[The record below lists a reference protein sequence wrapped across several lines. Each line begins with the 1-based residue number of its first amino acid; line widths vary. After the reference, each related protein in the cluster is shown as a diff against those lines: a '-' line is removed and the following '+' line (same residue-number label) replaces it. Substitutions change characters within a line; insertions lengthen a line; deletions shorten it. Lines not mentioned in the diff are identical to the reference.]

1 MLVILGF
8 SMITA
13 FMYLIMTKRITPVA
27 ALILVPT
34 IFGLFAGAG
43 WGLSDMIMEALLKL
57 APTAALLF
65 FAITFFGIMIDVG
78 LFDPLI
84 RLILRFVKNDPMR
97 LVVGTALLTSI
108 VSLDG
113 DGSTTF
119 IIVTSAFL
127 PIYLKLKMSPV
138 VLTVVAATANGVLN
152 TVPWGGST
160 ARAAASLNVSP
171 IDIFVPMIPAI
182 VSGIVAVVVLAY
194 FLGRRERKR
203 VGQLTLAD
211 ENTNDVAAEP
221 MTVSSDQSVKFGQ
234 LAGVGTGS
242 SSTPPALPANRGSGH
257 LAGDSDDEVSDF
269 AELPTDAQ
277 NHLHRPKARPKLVWL
292 NFALTLAVMT
302 MLVWGLV
309 EPPVILMIGV
319 GIAMVLNFPRVAEQA
334 DQLKAHASS
343 VVSVVALVFAASV
356 LTGVLNGT
364 GMVEAMAAWLVEIIP
379 TSFGPHLAL
388 IAGVLSLPLT
398 FFMSND
404 AFFFGVMPV
413 LTEAASHYGITA
425 EEMARASIT
434 GQPLHTS
441 SPLVASFLLLVGL
454 AKVELG
460 DHMRKAIWRAS
471 VVGLVML
478 IVGALTA
485 AFPF

>member
-43 WGLSDMIMEALLKL
+43 LGLSDMIMEALLKL

-127 PIYLKLKMSPV
+127 PIYLKLRMSPV

-160 ARAAASLNVSP
+160 ARAAAALNVSP

-182 VSGIVAVVVLAY
+182 LAGIVAVLVLAY

-203 VGQLTLAD
+203 VGRLSLAEENADDVYAESITLKSEQL
-211 ENTNDVAAEP
+211 AA
-221 MTVSSDQSVKFGQ
+221 VSS
-234 LAGVGTGS
+234 GS
-242 SSTPPALPANRGSGH
+242 HTSTPPASS
-257 LAGDSDDEVSDF
+257 GDSGRPGREAAWDVSDF
-269 AELPTDAQ
+269 ADLPTDAA

-292 NFALTLAVMT
+292 NFALTAAVMT

-309 EPPVILMIGV
+309 EPPVILMVGV
-319 GIAMVLNFPRVAEQA
+319 GIALVLNFPRVAEQA
-334 DQLKAHASS
+334 EQLKAHASS

-364 GMVEAMAAWLVEIIP
+364 GMVEAMAAWLVDIIP
-379 TSFGPHLAL
+379 TGFGPHLA
-388 IAGVLSLPLT
+388 IVAGLLSLPLT

-404 AFFFGVMPV
+404 AFFFGVLPV
-413 LTEAASHYGITA
+413 LNEAAAHYGIA
-425 EEMARASIT
+425 SEEMARAAII

-460 DHMRKAIWRAS
+460 DHHKKAIWRAC

-478 IVGALTA
+478 AVGVLTTA
-485 AFPF
+485 YPF

>member
-43 WGLSDMIMEALLKL
+43 LGLSDMVMEALLKL

-127 PIYLKLKMSPV
+127 PIYLKLRMSPV

-160 ARAAASLNVSP
+160 ARASAALGVSP

-182 VSGIVAVVVLAY
+182 IAGLIAVTVLAY
-194 FLGRRERKR
+194 FLGRGERQR
-203 VGQLTLAD
+203 VGQLVFPGETA
-211 ENTNDVAAEP
+211 EQAAAKLI
-221 MTVSSDQSVKFGQ
+221 TVKSEQ
-234 LAGVGTGS
+234 LAGVATGS
-242 SSTPPALPANRGSGH
+242 SSIPPGASNRAVIDSGDVH
-257 LAGDSDDEVSDF
+257 QEVSDF
-269 AELPTDAQ
+269 ADLPTDAQ
-277 NHLHRPKARPKLVWL
+277 NHLHRPNGRPKLVWL
-292 NFALTLAVMT
+292 NLALTVSVMV

-309 EPPVILMIGV
+309 EPPVILMVGV
-319 GIAMVLNFPRVAEQA
+319 GLALVLNFPRVAEQS
-334 DQLKAHASS
+334 DQLKAHAAS
-343 VVSVVALVFAASV
+343 VVSVVALVFAAAV
-356 LTGVLNGT
+356 LTGVLKGT
-364 GMVEAMAAWLVEIIP
+364 GMVDAMATWIVDIIP
-379 TSFGPHLAL
+379 ASFGPHLAT

-404 AFFFGVMPV
+404 AFFFGVLPV
-413 LTEAASHYGITA
+413 LTKAASHYGITA
-425 EEMARASIT
+425 EEMARAGII

-460 DHMRKAIWRAS
+460 DHMRKAIWRAC

-478 IVGALTA
+478 AVGALTT
-485 AFPF
+485 AFPI

>member
-8 SMITA
+8 SMIA
-13 FMYLIMTKRITPVA
+13 VFMYLIMSKRITPVA

-34 IFGLFAGAG
+34 VFGLFAGAG
-43 WGLSDMIMEALLKL
+43 LGLSEMIMEALLKL

-127 PIYLKLKMSPV
+127 PIYLKLGMSPV

-160 ARAAASLNVSP
+160 ARASAALGVSP

-182 VSGIVAVVVLAY
+182 VAGVLAVLVLA
-194 FLGRRERKR
+194 FLLGRSERKR
-203 VGQLTLAD
+203 VGTLTMEDSRILQRERVTTGGGSTTTTTGPERGNRD
-211 ENTNDVAAEP
+211 EAHPTTGAA
-221 MTVSSDQSVKFGQ
+221 
-234 LAGVGTGS
+234 GTGPDQPD
-242 SSTPPALPANRGSGH
+242 TATGP
-257 LAGDSDDEVSDF
+257 SDF
-269 AELPTDAQ
+269 GDLPEDAAH
-277 NHLHRPKARPKLVWL
+277 HLHRPKARPKLVL
-292 NFALTLAVMT
+292 VNFALTLAVMT
-302 MLVWGLV
+302 LLVLDV
-309 EPPVILMIGV
+309 IEPPVTFLIAV
-319 GIAMVLNFPRVAEQA
+319 GLALVINFPRVTEQA

-343 VVSVVALVFAASV
+343 VVSVVSLVFAASV
-356 LTGVLNGT
+356 LTGVFSGT
-364 GMVEAMAAWLVEIIP
+364 GMVEAMSQWLVDIVP
-379 TSFGPHLAL
+379 DTFGPHLA
-388 IAGVLSLPLT
+388 IVAGVLSIPLT

-404 AFFFGVMPV
+404 AFFFGVLPV
-413 LTEAASHYGITA
+413 LAETASHYGVTS
-425 EEMARASIT
+425 EEMARAAIV

-441 SPLVASFLLLVGL
+441 SPLVASFLLLIGL

-460 DHMRKAIWRAS
+460 AHLRKAIWRATL
-471 VVGLVML
+471 VCLVML
-478 IVGALTA
+478 AVGAAVA
-485 AFPF
+485 AYPA

>member
-8 SMITA
+8 SMITV

-43 WGLSDMIMEALLKL
+43 LGLSDMIMDALLKL

-127 PIYLKLKMSPV
+127 PIYYKLRMSPV

-160 ARAAASLNVSP
+160 ARAAAALNVSP

-182 VSGIVAVVVLAY
+182 ASGIVAVLVLAY
-194 FLGRRERKR
+194 FLGRRERNR
-203 VGQLTLAD
+203 VGLLVFDEGVSATLQLNRSASSPSRWPAWRPDRTRSRPPLPPRRD
-211 ENTNDVAAEP
+211 QTRP
-221 MTVSSDQSVKFGQ
+221 LWIMTRYRTSPS
-234 LAGVGTGS
+234 
-242 SSTPPALPANRGSGH
+242 
-257 LAGDSDDEVSDF
+257 
-269 AELPTDAQ
+269 
-277 NHLHRPKARPKLVWL
+277 
-292 NFALTLAVMT
+292 
-302 MLVWGLV
+302 
-309 EPPVILMIGV
+309 
-319 GIAMVLNFPRVAEQA
+319 FPRMQRNTYT
-334 DQLKAHASS
+334 D
-343 VVSVVALVFAASV
+343 
-356 LTGVLNGT
+356 
-364 GMVEAMAAWLVEIIP
+364 P
-379 TSFGPHLAL
+379 TLDRSWCG
-388 IAGVLSLPLT
+388 
-398 FFMSND
+398 
-404 AFFFGVMPV
+404 
-413 LTEAASHYGITA
+413 
-425 EEMARASIT
+425 
-434 GQPLHTS
+434 
-441 SPLVASFLLLVGL
+441 
-454 AKVELG
+454 
-460 DHMRKAIWRAS
+460 
-471 VVGLVML
+471 
-478 IVGALTA
+478 
-485 AFPF
+485 

>member
-8 SMITA
+8 SMITV
-13 FMYLIMTKRITPVA
+13 FMWLIMTKRITPVA

-34 IFGLFAGAG
+34 IFGLLAGAG
-43 WGLSDMIMEALLKL
+43 LGLSDMIMEALLKL

-97 LVVGTALLTSI
+97 LVVGTALLTTI

-127 PIYLKLKMSPV
+127 PIYLKLRMSPV

-160 ARAAASLNVSP
+160 ARASAALNVSP

-182 VSGIVAVVVLAY
+182 AAGILTVIVLSY

-203 VGQLTLAD
+203 LGQLVFEGDIAD
-211 ENTNDVAAEP
+211 EAVAEP
-221 MTVSSDQSVKFGQ
+221 VTVKSET
-234 LAGVGTGS
+234 LAGVTTGPGPAPAAPPSAGTIPDSRRGS
-242 SSTPPALPANRGSGH
+242 DNPDVPDFADLPA
-257 LAGDSDDEVSDF
+257 
-269 AELPTDAQ
+269 DAQ
-277 NHLHRPKARPKLVWL
+277 NHLHRPKARPKLIWL
-292 NFALTLAVMT
+292 NLALTVAVMT
-302 MLVWGLV
+302 LLVWGII

-319 GIAMVLNFPRVAEQA
+319 AVALTLNFARVAEQA

-343 VVSVVALVFAASV
+343 VVSVVALVFAAAV

-364 GMVEAMAAWLVEIIP
+364 GMVEAMAAWLVNIIP
-379 TSFGPHLAL
+379 TSFGPHLPI
-388 IAGVLSLPLT
+388 IAGILSLPLT

-404 AFFFGVMPV
+404 AFFFGVLPV

-425 EEMARASIT
+425 EEMARAAIT

-460 DHMRKAIWRAS
+460 DHMRKAIWRAC

-478 IVGALTA
+478 TIGAFTA
-485 AFPF
+485 AYPL

>member
-13 FMYLIMTKRITPVA
+13 FMWLIMTKRITPVA

-43 WGLSDMIMEALLKL
+43 FGLSDMVMEALLKL

-127 PIYLKLKMSPV
+127 PIYLKLGMSPV

-160 ARAAASLNVSP
+160 ARASASLNVSP

-182 VSGIVAVVVLAY
+182 TSGIVTVLVLAY

-203 VGQLTLAD
+203 VGQL
-211 ENTNDVAAEP
+211 V
-221 MTVSSDQSVKFGQ
+221 
-234 LAGVGTGS
+234 
-242 SSTPPALPANRGSGH
+242 
-257 LAGDSDDEVSDF
+257 
-269 AELPTDAQ
+269 
-277 NHLHRPKARPKLVWL
+277 
-292 NFALTLAVMT
+292 
-302 MLVWGLV
+302 
-309 EPPVILMIGV
+309 
-319 GIAMVLNFPRVAEQA
+319 
-334 DQLKAHASS
+334 
-343 VVSVVALVFAASV
+343 
-356 LTGVLNGT
+356 
-364 GMVEAMAAWLVEIIP
+364 
-379 TSFGPHLAL
+379 TS
-388 IAGVLSLPLT
+388 
-398 FFMSND
+398 
-404 AFFFGVMPV
+404 
-413 LTEAASHYGITA
+413 
-425 EEMARASIT
+425 R
-434 GQPLHTS
+434 
-441 SPLVASFLLLVGL
+441 
-454 AKVELG
+454 
-460 DHMRKAIWRAS
+460 
-471 VVGLVML
+471 
-478 IVGALTA
+478 
-485 AFPF
+485 

>member
-8 SMITA
+8 SMIA
-13 FMYLIMTKRITPVA
+13 VFMYLIMSKRITPVA

-34 IFGLFAGAG
+34 VFGLFAGAG
-43 WGLSDMIMEALLKL
+43 RGLSDIIMEALLKL

-84 RLILRFVKNDPMR
+84 RLILKFVKNDPMR

-127 PIYLKLKMSPV
+127 PIYLKLGMSPV
-138 VLTVVAATANGVLN
+138 ILTVVAATANGVLN

-160 ARAAASLNVSP
+160 ARASAALGVSP

-182 VSGIVAVVVLAY
+182 AAGLIAVTVLAY
-194 FLGRRERKR
+194 FLGRAERKR
-203 VGQLTLAD
+203 VGTLTLD
-211 ENTNDVAAEP
+211 PESRILQRE
-221 MTVSSDQSVKFGQ
+221 SVTTT
-234 LAGVGTGS
+234 AGTGVS
-242 SSTPPALPANRGSGH
+242 ASTGPTGSDRPATGSAGTGDDTPATAN
-257 LAGDSDDEVSDF
+257 DEASDF
-269 AELPTDAQ
+269 GDLPEGAAA
-277 NHLHRPKARPKLVWL
+277 HLHRPKARPKLVWL
-292 NFALTLAVMT
+292 NFALTIAVMT
-302 MLVWGLV
+302 LLVLDIV
-309 EPPVILMIGV
+309 EPPVTFMIAV
-319 GIAMVLNFPRVAEQA
+319 GIALVLNFPRVSEQS
-334 DQLKAHASS
+334 DQIKAHASS

-364 GMVEAMAAWLVEIIP
+364 GMVEEMSRWLVDVIP
-379 TSFGPHLAL
+379 DAFGPHLA
-388 IAGVLSLPLT
+388 IVAGVLSIPLT
-398 FFMSND
+398 FLMSND
-404 AFFFGVMPV
+404 AFFFGVLPV
-413 LTEAASHYGITA
+413 LTETASHYGITS
-425 EEMARASIT
+425 EEMARAAIV

-441 SPLVASFLLLVGL
+441 SPLVASFLLLIGL

-460 DHMRKAIWRAS
+460 AHLRKAIWRAS
-471 VVGLVML
+471 LVCVVML
-478 IVGALTA
+478 AVGALTA
-485 AFPF
+485 AYPG

>member
-8 SMITA
+8 SMIA
-13 FMYLIMTKRITPVA
+13 VFMYLIMSKRITPVA

-34 IFGLFAGAG
+34 VFGLFAGAG
-43 WGLSDMIMEALLKL
+43 LGLSDIIMEALLKL

-84 RLILRFVKNDPMR
+84 RLILKFVKNDPMR

-127 PIYLKLKMSPV
+127 PIYLKLRMSPV

-160 ARAAASLNVSP
+160 ARASAALGVSP

-182 VSGIVAVVVLAY
+182 AAGLIAVTVLAY
-194 FLGRRERKR
+194 FLGRAERRR
-203 VGQLTLAD
+203 VGTLTLD
-211 ENTNDVAAEP
+211 PESRILRRE
-221 MTVSSDQSVKFGQ
+221 SVTTT
-234 LAGVGTGS
+234 AGTGGS
-242 SSTPPALPANRGSGH
+242 ASTGSDRPATGSAGTGDDIPAT
-257 LAGDSDDEVSDF
+257 ATPETSDF
-269 AELPTDAQ
+269 GDLPEDAAA
-277 NHLHRPKARPKLVWL
+277 HLHRPKARPKLVWL
-292 NFALTLAVMT
+292 NLALTIAVMT
-302 MLVWGLV
+302 LLVLDIV
-309 EPPVILMIGV
+309 EPPVTFMIAV
-319 GIAMVLNFPRVAEQA
+319 GIALVLNFPRVSEQS
-334 DQLKAHASS
+334 DQIKAHASS

-364 GMVEAMAAWLVEIIP
+364 GMVEEMSRWLVNVIP
-379 TSFGPHLAL
+379 DAFGPHLA
-388 IAGVLSLPLT
+388 IVAGVLSIPLT
-398 FFMSND
+398 FLMSND
-404 AFFFGVMPV
+404 AFFFGVLPV
-413 LTEAASHYGITA
+413 LTETASHYGITS
-425 EEMARASIT
+425 EEMARAAIV

-441 SPLVASFLLLVGL
+441 SPLVASFLLLIGL

-460 DHMRKAIWRAS
+460 AHLRKAIWRAS
-471 VVGLVML
+471 LVCVVML
-478 IVGALTA
+478 AVGALTA
-485 AFPF
+485 AYPG

>member
-8 SMITA
+8 SVITA
-13 FMYLIMTKRITPVA
+13 FMWLIMTKRITPVA

-43 WGLSDMIMEALLKL
+43 FGLSDMIMEALLKL

-127 PIYLKLKMSPV
+127 PIYLKLRMSPV

-160 ARAAASLNVSP
+160 ARASASLNVSP

-182 VSGIVAVVVLAY
+182 TSGIVAVLVLAY

-203 VGQLTLAD
+203 VGQLVLAD
-211 ENTNDVAAEP
+211 GQAEEIAAEP
-221 MTVSSDQSVKFGQ
+221 ITVQSEQVVKSEQF
-234 LAGVGTGS
+234 AGVGSG
-242 SSTPPALPANRGSGH
+242 SSTPPAFPSDGGSGP
-257 LAGDSDDEVSDF
+257 LLGDSDREVSDF
-269 AELPTDAQ
+269 ADLPLDAR

-292 NFALTLAVMT
+292 NFVLTAAVMT

-319 GIAMVLNFPRVAEQA
+319 GVALVVNFPRVAEQA

-364 GMVEAMAAWLVEIIP
+364 GMVEAMAGWLVDVIP
-379 TSFGPHLAL
+379 TSFGPHLAI
-388 IAGVLSLPLT
+388 IAGVLSIPCT

-404 AFFFGVMPV
+404 AFFFGVLPV
-413 LTEAASHYGITA
+413 LTKAASHYGITA
-425 EEMARASIT
+425 EEMARASII
-434 GQPLHTS
+434 GQPLHQS
-441 SPLVASFLLLVGL
+441 CPLVASFLLLVGL

-460 DHMRKAIWRAS
+460 DHMREAIWRAS
-471 VVGLVML
+471 VVALVML
-478 IVGALTA
+478 AVGTLTA
-485 AFPF
+485 AYPF

>member
-13 FMYLIMTKRITPVA
+13 FMWLIMTKRITPVA

-84 RLILRFVKNDPMR
+84 KLILRFVKNDPMR

-127 PIYLKLKMSPV
+127 PIYLKLRMSPV

-182 VSGIVAVVVLAY
+182 ASGIVAVIVLAY

-203 VGQLTLAD
+203 VGQLVLTD
-211 ENTNDVAAEP
+211 ENAERAVAEP
-221 MTVSSDQSVKFGQ
+221 ISVKSEQ
-234 LAGVGTGS
+234 LAGVATGS
-242 SSTPPALPANRGSGH
+242 SPAPLPDLPVGN
-257 LAGDSDDEVSDF
+257 EPSDF
-269 AELPTDAQ
+269 ADLPEDAQ
-277 NHLHRPKARPKLVWL
+277 HHLHRPKARPRLVWL
-292 NFALTLAVMT
+292 NFALTAAVMV

-319 GIAMVLNFPRVAEQA
+319 GLALVMNFPRVAEQA

-364 GMVEAMAAWLVEIIP
+364 GMVEAMAAWLVDIIP

-413 LTEAASHYGITA
+413 LTEAASHFGITA
-425 EEMARASIT
+425 EEMARASII

-478 IVGALTA
+478 AVGTLTA
-485 AFPF
+485 AYTF

>member
-13 FMYLIMTKRITPVA
+13 FMWLIMTKRITPVA
-27 ALILVPT
+27 ALILIPS

-43 WGLSDMIMEALLKL
+43 LGLSDIVMEALLKL

-127 PIYLKLKMSPV
+127 PVYLKLKMSPV

-160 ARAAASLNVSP
+160 ARAAAALNVSP
-171 IDIFVPMIPAI
+171 IEIFVPMIPAI
-182 VSGIVAVVVLAY
+182 GSGILAVIALSY

-203 VGQLTLAD
+203 VGELVFAGD
-211 ENTNDVAAEP
+211 GAPEEVVAETI
-221 MTVSSDQSVKFGQ
+221 TVNSER
-234 LAGVGTGS
+234 LAGVS
-242 SSTPPALPANRGSGH
+242 ASSTSVTSTTPPSHGSESDLGH
-257 LAGDSDDEVSDF
+257 GETDAEVSDF
-269 AELPTDAQ
+269 ADLPTDAH

-292 NFALTLAVMT
+292 NFALTMAVMT
-302 MLVWGLV
+302 LLVWGIV
-309 EPPVILMIGV
+309 EPPVVLMIGV
-319 GIAMVLNFPRVAEQA
+319 GLALVLNLPRVSEQA

-364 GMVEAMAAWLVEIIP
+364 GMVEAMAAWLVDIIP
-379 TSFGPHLAL
+379 TSFGPHMAV

-404 AFFFGVMPV
+404 AFFFGVLPV

-425 EEMARASIT
+425 EEMARAAIT

-460 DHMRKAIWRAS
+460 DHMRKAIWRAC

-478 IVGALTA
+478 AVGAFTT

>member
-13 FMYLIMTKRITPVA
+13 FMCLILTKRITPVA

-34 IFGLFAGAG
+34 IFGLLAGAG
-43 WGLSDMIMEALLKL
+43 LGLSDMIMAALLKL

-97 LVVGTALLTSI
+97 LVVSTAMLTSI

-119 IIVTSAFL
+119 IIVTSALL
-127 PIYLKLKMSPV
+127 PIYLKLRMSPV
-138 VLTVVAATANGVLN
+138 ILTVVTATANGVLN

-160 ARAAASLNVSP
+160 SRAAAALSVSP

-182 VSGIVAVVVLAY
+182 VSGVVAVHVLAY
-194 FLGRRERKR
+194 ILGRRERKR
-203 VGQLTLAD
+203 VGRLNVGGTAGQV
-211 ENTNDVAAEP
+211 EAEP
-221 MTVSSDQSVKFGQ
+221 VSVVSENMV
-234 LAGVGTGS
+234 AVGS
-242 SSTPPALPANRGSGH
+242 AISATPPTSADLANAGARARGDDQHPAL
-257 LAGDSDDEVSDF
+257 SDF
-269 AELPTDAQ
+269 AELPPDTAS
-277 NHLHRPKARPKLVWL
+277 HLHRPNARPKLVWVNL
-292 NFALTLAVMT
+292 ALTVAVMT
-302 MLVWGLV
+302 LLVWGIV
-309 EPPVILMIGV
+309 EPPVVLMAGV
-319 GIAMVLNFPRVAEQA
+319 AVALVINFPRVIEQA
-334 DQLKAHASS
+334 DQLKAHATS
-343 VVSVVALVFAASV
+343 VVSVVAMVFAASV

-364 GMVEAMAAWLVEIIP
+364 GMVDAMAAWMVGIIP
-379 TSFGPHLAL
+379 ASFGPHLTMV
-388 IAGVLSLPLT
+388 AGALSLPLT

-404 AFFFGVMPV
+404 AFYFGVLPV
-413 LTEAASHYGITA
+413 LTEAASHYGISA
-425 EEMARASIT
+425 EEMARASII

-441 SPLVASFLLLVGL
+441 SPLVASFLLLIGL

-460 DHMRKAIWRAS
+460 DHHRKAFWRAC

-478 IVGALTA
+478 AVGALSA
-485 AFPF
+485 YPI